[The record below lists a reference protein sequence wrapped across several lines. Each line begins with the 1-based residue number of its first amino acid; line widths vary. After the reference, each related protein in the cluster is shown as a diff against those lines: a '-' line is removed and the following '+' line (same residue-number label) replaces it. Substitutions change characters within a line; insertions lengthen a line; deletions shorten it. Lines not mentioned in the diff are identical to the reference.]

1 MLFPKICQSRH
12 WFTYDSRTTSLWGKC
27 DGRSGL
33 ISLRKS
39 GQENL
44 IRCQGRFRKCH
55 LGARCAFPLKSP
67 LTLSPGRRWG
77 RQSAQAPKLP
87 KSSEPPPFQ
96 APAGVPD
103 PVTSTCSLFDKC
115 QGFCEDTSLLWF
127 MKQCPDKRKYTPG
140 REQEEQTEEFC
151 TGQMQT
157 LGT

>member
-33 ISLRKS
+33 ISLRKL

-44 IRCQGRFRKCH
+44 IRCQGHFRKCH
-55 LGARCAFPLKSP
+55 WEPGVLPLKSP
-67 LTLSPGRRWG
+67 LTLSPSRRWG

-115 QGFCEDTSLLWF
+115 QGFCEDTPPVVHETVSRQE
-127 MKQCPDKRKYTPG
+127 KIHPG
-140 REQEEQTEEFC
+140 KEQEEQTEEFC